1 MCNHSVPIWGRKS
14 HNEVTIMVIVANI
27 TPMYVDFQADANTL
41 QILCTPSRRGRRCL
55 TNNAAH
61 IREEYRDI
69 QSRRTAG
76 DTSDRERGRC
86 KHHFPTAAHVALALP
101 PPLLY
106 CKHLSPLRSAPPS
119 ALSTQGQLVIPCRLL
134 GCRREQ
140 FWLHLIFYSD
150 TESTQASCGPGKQ
163 HLTLF
168 GSVSNQK
175 QTGDTMHCVYINL
188 QCRVL
193 IWCAA
198 WRCFI
203 IMDCVKGLLLNYL
216 CQGGYVFVNV
226 RLLVGQLV
234 GQQDYTKTAEPMS
247 LKLGWRIG
255 IGSCLLIF
263 QGIVHGCWFKISG
276 LFKWLI
282 SMRESKRH
290 IGHRQIYALDW
301 LAF

>member
-1 MCNHSVPIWGRKS
+1 MCNHSIPIWGRKS
-14 HNEVTIMVIVANI
+14 HNEGTITIIVANI
-27 TPMYVDFQADANTL
+27 TPMFVDFQADANTL
-41 QILCTPSRRGRRCL
+41 QVLCTPSRRGQRCL
-55 TNNAAH
+55 TSNAVH

-101 PPLLY
+101 PPHLY
-106 CKHLSPLRSAPPS
+106 CKHLSLLRSAPPS
-119 ALSTQGQLVIPCRLL
+119 ALSTQGQLVILCRLL
-134 GCRREQ
+134 GYRREQ

-150 TESTQASCGPGKQ
+150 RESTQASCGPRKQ

-175 QTGDTMHCVYINL
+175 QKGDTMHCVHINL

-198 WRCFI
+198 WWCFI
-203 IMDCVKGLLLNYL
+203 IMDCVKDLLLNHL

-226 RLLVGQLV
+226 CLLVSQLV
-234 GQQDYTKTAEPMS
+234 GQQDYPKTAEWMS

-255 IGSCLLIF
+255 ICSCSLIF
-263 QGIVHGCWFKISG
+263 QGIVHGCWSKIWRIWVAGIYERVQKGAVG
-276 LFKWLI
+276 LWQ
-282 SMRESKRH
+282 S
-290 IGHRQIYALDW
+290 YALNW